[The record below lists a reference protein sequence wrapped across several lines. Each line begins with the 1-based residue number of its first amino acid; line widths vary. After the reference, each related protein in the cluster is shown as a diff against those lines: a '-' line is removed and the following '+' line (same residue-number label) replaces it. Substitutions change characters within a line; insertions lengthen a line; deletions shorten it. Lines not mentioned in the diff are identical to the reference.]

1 MQMTESIT
9 SIRRN
14 FLFSK
19 TLKKEGLTYYNV
31 EELDVSDVKR
41 VDGVYRR
48 MKYEETIAAY
58 LLDIGVTETQI
69 ENIRSILID
78 I

>member
-1 MQMTESIT
+1 M
-9 SIRRN
+9 
-14 FLFSK
+14 
-19 TLKKEGLTYYNV
+19 
-31 EELDVSDVKR
+31 EELDVYGVKR

-69 ENIRSILID
+69 ENICRILLDEEVI
-78 I
+78 